1 MRIIAGRFGGRRLAV
16 PKAGVRPT
24 TDRVKE
30 SMFAMLQAR
39 VDFDDADVL
48 DLYAGSGNLGF
59 EALSRGARRVVF
71 VERSR
76 DARDCIRSNADKL
89 GVSDQVTIDP
99 AAVSNYLA
107 RAVGGDARSSF
118 DIALADPPYDEPIDT
133 LPDLVAPLLRAGGTL
148 AIEHESGMSFE
159 DHPNVETYRDF
170 GGTRVS
176 FFHYQLRRP

>member
-39 VDFDDADVL
+39 IDFDDADVL
-48 DLYAGSGNLGF
+48 DLYAGSGALGF

-76 DARDCIRSNADKL
+76 DARDCIRSNADTL
-89 GVSDQVTIDP
+89 GVSDLVTIDP
-99 AAVSNYLA
+99 AAVSKYLA
-107 RAVGGDARSSF
+107 RAVGGDGRSSF
-118 DIALADPPYDEPIDT
+118 GLALADPPYGESIDA
-133 LPDLVAPLLRAGGTL
+133 LPDLVAPLLCAGGTL
-148 AIEHESGMSFE
+148 VIEHESAKSFE
-159 DHPNVETYRDF
+159 DHPNVETARDF
-170 GGTRVS
+170 GRTRVS
-176 FFHYQLRRP
+176 LFRY